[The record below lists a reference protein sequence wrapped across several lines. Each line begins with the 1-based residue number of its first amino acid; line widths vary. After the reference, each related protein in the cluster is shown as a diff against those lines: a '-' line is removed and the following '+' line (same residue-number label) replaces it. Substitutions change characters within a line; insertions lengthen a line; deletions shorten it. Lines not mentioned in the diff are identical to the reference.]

1 LDANLI
7 YFESFRLI
15 LISYGLS
22 AKRILGGEH
31 ILRYRPF
38 LAPRYAGDW
47 SFEIKR

>member
-1 LDANLI
+1 LDADLE

-31 ILRYRPF
+31 ILKYYPF
-38 LAPRYAGDW
+38 LALRYADDCLLI
-47 SFEIKR
+47 IKR